1 MKLHMCGYPN
11 PVPIQMIT
19 THYTH
24 LTIQCPNH
32 SNLEP
37 KMLHFDDF
45 FYFASPPPTLRG
57 KNLYKLTRDI
67 IVSYKN
73 LKTK

>member
-1 MKLHMCGYPN
+1 MHIFGMKLHMCGYPN

-19 THYTH
+19 TYYTH

-37 KMLHFDDF
+37 KMLHF
-45 FYFASPPPTLRG
+45 FYKAPSTLRG
-57 KNLYKLTRDI
+57 RRVPAMFVHGKFHIN
-67 IVSYKN
+67 
-73 LKTK
+73 